1 MDTIKRILFAGG
13 GTGGHIYPA
22 LAVAEQL
29 LKLDPAVQIH
39 YLCSSR
45 PIDAQILG
53 NSDMAFTCLSAQG
66 LGPGILRKL
75 RFPVAFI
82 KGYRQAAKVIRD
94 GFQIVVG
101 VGGFVAAPACLA
113 AWRMGIDVYLINV
126 DIIPGKANRLIARFA
141 RTIFVQF
148 PQTKRILNR
157 HADRVMVVGCPIR
170 SDFERPNPERAR
182 TQLGLRTD
190 LNTLL
195 ITGASSGSM
204 NINKAICL
212 LLSRLEGFRDCWQI
226 VHITGTRHIEQVRSA
241 YATTS
246 LHHCLIPYC
255 DHMADLYATCDL
267 VIGRSGAVSVAE
279 YAASGI
285 PAICIPYPY
294 HKDRHQYLNAKH
306 LVDAGAAVIVED
318 CADDKERAESL
329 WSQLAPLLIDRQRRL
344 RMSAAASRVG
354 RLSAASR
361 IAKAILDEHR

>member
-1 MDTIKRILFAGG
+1 MSTTKRILFAGG

-29 LKLDPAVQIH
+29 LKLDPTVQIH
-39 YLCSSR
+39 FLCSSR

-53 NSDMAFTCLSAQG
+53 HSGLGFTCLSAEG
-66 LGPGILRKL
+66 LGPGMLHKL
-75 RFPVAFI
+75 RFPLAFI
-82 KGYRQAAKVIRD
+82 QGYRQAAGVIKD

-113 AWRMGIDVYLINV
+113 ARRMGIDVYLINV

-157 HADRVMVVGCPIR
+157 RADRVMVVGCPIR
-170 SDFERPNPERAR
+170 SDFEQPKPERAR
-182 TQLGLRTD
+182 AELGLRTD

-204 NINKAICL
+204 NINRAICL
-212 LLSRLEGFRDCWQI
+212 LLPRLEGLKDGWQI

-241 YATTS
+241 YADTS
-246 LHHCLIPYC
+246 LHHRLIPYYH
-255 DHMADLYATCDL
+255 HMADLYAACDL

-294 HKDRHQYLNAKH
+294 HKDRHQYLNARY

-329 WSQLAPLLIDRQRRL
+329 WSRLAPLLVDQQIRL
-344 RMSAAASRVG
+344 AMSAAARKVG
-354 RLSAASR
+354 CLSAASQ
-361 IAKAILDEHR
+361 IAKAILGVYR